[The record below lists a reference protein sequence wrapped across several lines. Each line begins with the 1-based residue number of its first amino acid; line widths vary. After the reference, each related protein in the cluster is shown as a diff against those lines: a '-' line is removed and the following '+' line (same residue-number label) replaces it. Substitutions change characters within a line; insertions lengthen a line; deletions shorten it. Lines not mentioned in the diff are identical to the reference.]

1 MLVAARPVPQ
11 IAPLL
16 WGCAGLVTT
25 EGSAGA
31 HLFEVARSLGVPAVT
46 GLEMGEAGAAAPGSL
61 VAVDGDRG
69 AIAVLE
75 RALLSIP
82 GGMAGAGGA

>member
-1 MLVAARPVPQ
+1 VPQ

-25 EGSAGA
+25 EGSEGA
-31 HLFEVARSLGVPAVT
+31 HLFDVARSLGVPAVT
-46 GLEMGEAGAAAPGSL
+46 SLQGEPGAFAPGSL

-69 AIAVLE
+69 AIAVLDPPPD
-75 RALLSIP
+75 SMS
-82 GGMAGAGGA
+82 GGLARAGA